1 LTRFGGRRR
10 DGGNGSFDNGQWK
23 GGGRDVLKDNVF
35 SKIVSKMLV
44 DKGVLG
50 GCGEKVLFLIFPVLG
65 FVGGDVGEDV
75 KTVNWGGGD
84 RGTGN
89 DIGGT
94 VRDVEEREI
103 LDVVKGGPDRS
114 RGWGILELGGLR
126 SRGDGLED
134 TSGDVKRAWI
144 VPSVVRTLKD
154 LKDCGGGICNVLLV
168 NIIKGRPGG
177 DGDMGKGGGGD
188 DGGLGRVERHSIL
201 N

>member
-1 LTRFGGRRR
+1 MASRISSK
-10 DGGNGSFDNGQWK
+10 DSF
-23 GGGRDVLKDNVF
+23 
-35 SKIVSKMLV
+35 

-50 GCGEKVLFLIFPVLG
+50 GCREEVLLLVFTVLG
-65 FVGGDVGEDV
+65 FVGGDVGKDV
-75 KTVNWGGGD
+75 KTDNWGGGD
-84 RGTGN
+84 RGTGDN
-89 DIGGT
+89 IRWT

-103 LDVVKGGPDRS
+103 LNVVKGGPDRS
-114 RGWGILELGGLR
+114 GGWGILELGGLR

-177 DGDMGKGGGGD
+177 DRDVGKGGGGD
-188 DGGLGRVERHSIL
+188 NSGLGRVERHSIL